1 MDTLKPNV
9 DVIIRAAE
17 GLMDSETLKAFL
29 RFVLHAGNFI
39 NAVSVHARVH
49 THRHARV
56 HAKLLAVAV
65 CSLESFVRSREKICR
80 RRNQDGCY
88 KFSRSVK
95 LSVA

>member
-39 NAVSVHARVH
+39 NAVSVYARVH
-49 THRHARV
+49 THTHARET
-56 HAKLLAVAV
+56 ASCRCLQPRK
-65 CSLESFVRSREKICR
+65 FRKQQRKI
-80 RRNQDGCY
+80 
-88 KFSRSVK
+88 
-95 LSVA
+95 L